1 MNIFIEIDYRERD
14 SKIIEIL
21 RAKKNITVEEKKLFI
36 GDYLIN
42 KHIAVERKTTR
53 DFVISII
60 DGRLFSQAS
69 RLKRYAEVQLMI
81 IEGTDLFYTGYEIDP
96 QAIKG
101 AIVSLS
107 VSWQIPLIFSKSP
120 DGTAEILVMAGIQD
134 VKYRD
139 EILKRAG
146 RRPRRLLT
154 RKLFLLQGLP
164 GIGPKIAKRMLEHF
178 GSVEKVI
185 AASEHEIS
193 CVEGIGRKKASQIRE
208 IVT

>member
-1 MNIFIEIDYRERD
+1 MNILIEIDYRERD
-14 SKIIEIL
+14 IGIPEML
-21 RAKKNITVEEKKLFI
+21 RKSNIMVEEKRLFI

-53 DFVISII
+53 DFAISII

-69 RLKRYAEVQLMI
+69 RLKRYAEVQLMV

-120 DGTAEILVMAGIQD
+120 EGTAEILVMAGIQD

-178 GSVEKVI
+178 GSVEKI
-185 AASEHEIS
+185 ITASEHELS
-193 CVEGIGRKKASQIRE
+193 CVEGIGRKKASMIRE

>member
-1 MNIFIEIDYRERD
+1 MNILIEIDYRERD
-14 SKIIEIL
+14 GGILEIL
-21 RAKKNITVEEKKLFI
+21 RKSNVMVEEKRLFI

-42 KHIAVERKTTR
+42 KHIAVERKTTK

-81 IEGTDLFYTGYEIDP
+81 IEGTDLFSTGYEVDP

-146 RRPRRLLT
+146 RRPRRLQT
-154 RKLFLLQGLP
+154 RKLFMLQGLP
-164 GIGPKIAKRMLEHF
+164 GIGPRIAKRMLERF

-185 AASEHEIS
+185 TSGEHELS
-193 CVEGIGRKKASQIRE
+193 CVEGIGRKKASMIRE
-208 IVT
+208 VVT

>member
-1 MNIFIEIDYRERD
+1 MNILIEIDYRERD
-14 SKIIEIL
+14 IGIPEML
-21 RAKKNITVEEKKLFI
+21 RKSNIMVEEKRLFI

-53 DFVISII
+53 DFAISII

-69 RLKRYAEVQLMI
+69 RLKRYAEVQLMV

-120 DGTAEILVMAGIQD
+120 EGTAEILVMAGIQD

-178 GSVEKVI
+178 GSVEKII

-193 CVEGIGRKKASQIRE
+193 CVEGIGRKKASMIRE
-208 IVT
+208 VVT